1 MAKPS
6 VKPSYVKT
14 IQMLDALVADA
25 LHEYMKARVS
35 KPTPVVAAAAS
46 IDDTKPASKTAGDA
60 KATSSNITDSLN
72 AVPNPVDDTKSA
84 SKTADDAPAASNI
97 MDSLKPVPNTVDD
110 AKAASSI
117 GDALKAIPDTVEDT
131 KSASKIPDDAA
142 AASKIMDSLN
152 AVPGT
157 VDDIKA
163 ASSKVVEALNAIPDT
178 LDDVKVALDTL
189 DNVKVALDAVDDVKV
204 ASANTIDPNT
214 QAATHKQTTS
224 VSSVQSW
231 DSIGSTIVEV
241 DTSTPITSKDD
252 YSKWLSAIKLLP
264 SDLSSPAVATWAE
277 SDGTIYRNG
286 HAHGVTTSTHHT
298 TVKELQSSAHH
309 LRKLNTSMTDDLSGA
324 LNVVAWEADTR
335 VADIERLHHHALQR
349 AEKRGN
355 ARVTATLI
363 KQHKDVVAS
372 LEEKHKAAMADLRAE
387 QKTTVWTLLKNH
399 RSKMAFME
407 MAQKKEVALIRE
419 EHEKETVAMK
429 ETHAQDVV
437 AIEEKHEQDVVA
449 LSENHEQDVAAIQRE
464 NACALDERQKEV
476 SGAPEALDEEG
487 SDVVASLENS
497 VMQAGD
503 VIITALQQ
511 AVADKD
517 AQIATLTERAA
528 SLEAE
533 VASTVGAMQAG
544 DVVVASLEQT
554 VAEKDTE
561 IATVTARLTSLED
574 EVSASLKS
582 MNAEGERAVALQKS
596 VDEKQVEIDRILSE
610 VATEVESH
618 AAEVESL
625 QKNHKGE
632 IDRIL
637 SEVAGEVNSHAAEV
651 ESLKQQHEGEIDSIR
666 VKYDKGMAS
675 IEKKHSSNLD
685 FVFCRHGKVV
695 AAMES
700 DHESE
705 IESLRSEFDAKVAA
719 IEMNYESQ
727 ITNLEADL
735 TASLRSLEH
744 ECDATTASHQAGLNH
759 IEVELTGA
767 LLSLDESCTSTLAV
781 HESTINILEVELTVA
796 LTSLND
802 ECNSTLASH
811 EANLRTI
818 EVEILTSLQSL
829 DDECTSTIA
838 SLTAN
843 SQAAENTVIYQE
855 LVSLEPVA
863 PECDTLKPSDFQLVF
878 QEFAVQEPS
887 ALEFI
892 DHESSSNEL
901 VHQELIIQEP
911 IAQEPI
917 IQESDEQE
925 PSSQD
930 IVDNDLDYPT
940 SSGQDFTIYCDPSPS
955 PANSAS
961 TVVRRSS
968 SPFTYETSPL
978 FAAEQQQQ
986 ARRPSPLPF
995 INPAPFT
1002 GVWAAHA
1009 SLQNALSNVTAVS
1022 SPPLGEQKVG
1032 ALLEAAPID
1041 EAAPITAAPKRIP
1054 SPTKQKLVTKEEWKA
1069 LVASLNGSGSNGL
1082 AARSA
1087 EAEARRAA
1095 ELAEE
1100 ARELAEEDDDVLA
1113 VYEDENASPETSI
1126 STPRPLPDPTAA
1138 ADLSP
1143 SSLAHENAAL
1153 RAEIDILR
1161 SHITALTA
1169 TNEHNSAAYLA
1180 AKATAEHN
1188 ERAATEAA
1196 ACLEAQADLAK
1207 DVEAELTAASR
1218 DLEAAEQRCTAAA
1231 ARADQAEQRAEQAET
1246 CAQQL
1251 DRVLRNVALDTMYL
1265 HRLEWNSKSQAAH
1278 VRRLLD
1284 ERVPLE
1290 NAVAR
1295 LHNENLRL
1303 KTQAE
1308 ETKAGSDAV
1317 FAYAENIAGGML
1329 ALLRQAARV
1338 GVVNV
1343 ATLAERT
1350 NDEVVRGLADYMQEF
1365 IDAANGNVREG
1376 WKLVGANRDLVA
1388 AAAAD
1393 RDAIDALK
1401 EEIVQLKDSLAD
1413 ARTEVDDVTVG
1424 EQLAQAELEKA
1435 KGCVAELKA
1444 AADRVPGLERK
1455 VDDLQ
1460 YALNEAREGA
1470 APAEWKEVVED
1481 MQMQLAAKQA
1491 CLDTVTI
1498 RLTTLNNVDEEHALC
1513 ERREKSAHDQCETNR
1528 RIISALTK
1536 RNHRLVEELTLTR
1549 ERAGLPKGTYLIYNF
1564 TENEF
1569 SKAVL
1574 RAMLM
1579 RFADVHKYDLMAE
1592 DFAFCDEVDRILDQP
1607 IEETEVQPLD
1617 REFTAAEN
1625 IMNGVLDKITTV
1637 CKDVMDD
1644 GKEGQEIKH
1653 RGLDEKAVTD
1663 SEESWEPLD
1672 LSIDPEVEKENNE
1685 RFEAE
1690 QERRKKAAEELRTAL
1705 LKADEDDQILAD
1717 ESF

>member
-14 IQMLDALVADA
+14 IQMLDAIVADA

-35 KPTPVVAAAAS
+35 KPIPVVAAAAS
-46 IDDTKPASKTAGDA
+46 IDNTKPASKTADNFQA
-60 KATSSNITDSLN
+60 ASSNIMESLK
-72 AVPNPVDDTKSA
+72 AVPKTIEDAKPDSSSIVDTLKAIPDTVDGTKSA
-84 SKTADDAPAASNI
+84 SKTADDA
-97 MDSLKPVPNTVDD
+97 T
-110 AKAASSI
+110 
-117 GDALKAIPDTVEDT
+117 
-131 KSASKIPDDAA
+131 
-142 AASKIMDSLN
+142 AASKIMDSLKTVPNTVNN
-152 AVPGT
+152 AKP
-157 VDDIKA
+157 
-163 ASSKVVEALNAIPDT
+163 ASSKVFEALNAIPDT

-189 DNVKVALDAVDDVKV
+189 GDVKVALDAVDDIKAAPDTVD
-204 ASANTIDPNT
+204 DPNNT
-214 QAATHKQTTS
+214 QAAAHKQTIS

-241 DTSTPITSKDD
+241 SIDGTTPTTTTYKDD
-252 YSKWLSAIKLLP
+252 YSKWLSAIKLSP

-286 HAHGVTTSTHHT
+286 HAHGVTTSTHHS
-298 TVKELQSSAHH
+298 TVKDLQSSIHH
-309 LRKLNTSMTDDLSGA
+309 LRNLNTSMTDDFSGA

-335 VADIERLHHHALQR
+335 VADLERIHSQALER

-355 ARVTATLI
+355 ASVTSSLI
-363 KQHKDVVAS
+363 KQHKDLVAS
-372 LEEKHKAAMADLRAE
+372 LEEKHKAAMSDLRAE

-399 RSKMAFME
+399 RAKMAFME

-419 EHEKETVAMK
+419 EHEKEISAMK
-429 ETHAQDVV
+429 EEHAQDVTAV
-437 AIEEKHEQDVVA
+437 EEKQERDVAAIEEKHEPDAV
-449 LSENHEQDVAAIQRE
+449 AIQRE
-464 NACALDERQKEV
+464 NSCALDGVQQEV
-476 SGAPEALDEEG
+476 GGAPEVLDEEG
-487 SDVVASLENS
+487 PDVVASLENS

-511 AVADKD
+511 AVAEKD
-517 AQIATLTERAA
+517 AHIATVTERAA
-528 SLEAE
+528 SLEEELAT
-533 VASTVGAMQAG
+533 TVGATQAG
-544 DVVVASLEQT
+544 DVVITALEKT
-554 VAEKDTE
+554 ISEKDTQ
-561 IATVTARLTSLED
+561 IATVTGRLTSLED
-574 EVSASLKS
+574 EVLASLKS
-582 MNAEGERAVALQKS
+582 MNAEGERAIALQKT
-596 VDEKQVEIDRILSE
+596 VDEKQAEIDRILSE

-618 AAEVESL
+618 AAEVVSL

-637 SEVAGEVNSHAAEV
+637 SEVAGEVESHAAEV
-651 ESLKQQHEGEIDSIR
+651 ESLKQHHEGEIDSIMAD
-666 VKYDKGMAS
+666 YDKGMAS

-685 FVFCRHGKVV
+685 FIFCRHGKAI
-695 AAMES
+695 AAMKS

-727 ITNLEADL
+727 ITNLEVDL
-735 TASLRSLEH
+735 TASLRSLEY
-744 ECDATTASHQAGLNH
+744 ECDATTASHQAGLDH
-759 IEVELTGA
+759 IEVEITGA

-781 HESTINILEVELTVA
+781 HESTINILEVELTDA
-796 LTSLND
+796 LTSLD
-802 ECNSTLASH
+802 VECNSTLASH
-811 EANLRTI
+811 EASLRKI
-818 EVEILTSLQSL
+818 EADILTSLQSL
-829 DDECTSTIA
+829 DNECTSTIA
-838 SLTAN
+838 SLTAS
-843 SQAAENTVIYQE
+843 SQTAENKVVYQE
-855 LVSLEPVA
+855 LVSLEPIA
-863 PECDTLKPSDFQLVF
+863 PECDTPKLNDFKLVF
-878 QEFAVQEPS
+878 QDVAVQEHS

-901 VHQELIIQEP
+901 VDQKLSIQEP
-911 IAQEPI
+911 ITHSPI
-917 IQESDEQE
+917 AQESDEQE
-925 PSSQD
+925 SDEQESADQD
-930 IVDNDLDYPT
+930 IVDDEFHYPT
-940 SSGQDFTIYCDPSPS
+940 SSGQDFVIYCDPSPS
-955 PANSAS
+955 PANSVG
-961 TVVRRSS
+961 TVVRHSS

-978 FAAEQQQQ
+978 FAAEQQQ

-1009 SLQNALSNVTAVS
+1009 SFQNALSNAPAAA

-1032 ALLEAAPID
+1032 TLLEAAPID
-1041 EAAPITAAPKRIP
+1041 EAAAPRRIP

-1069 LVASLNGSGSNGL
+1069 LVASLNGSGSNDL

-1100 ARELAEEDDDVLA
+1100 ARELEEEEEEEDILA
-1113 VYEDENASPETSI
+1113 IYEDEPTSAF
-1126 STPRPLPDPTAA
+1126 STPRPLPDLTAA
-1138 ADLSP
+1138 EDLPQLSP
-1143 SSLAHENAAL
+1143 STLAHENAAL
-1153 RAEIDILR
+1153 RAQIATLHT
-1161 SHITALTA
+1161 HITALTA
-1169 TNEHNSAAYLA
+1169 TNAHNSAAYLA

-1218 DLEAAEQRCTAAA
+1218 DLEAAEQRIADAA
-1231 ARADQAEQRAEQAET
+1231 ARADQAEQRADQAEN

-1265 HRLEWNSKSQAAH
+1265 HRLEWNSRSQAAH

-1290 NAVAR
+1290 NKVAR

-1303 KTQAE
+1303 RTQAE
-1308 ETKAGSDAV
+1308 ETRASSDAV

-1350 NDEVVRGLADYMQEF
+1350 NDDVVHGLAAYMQEF

-1376 WKLVGANRDLVA
+1376 WKLLVANRELVA

-1424 EQLAQAELEKA
+1424 EQLAQAELDKV

-1460 YALNEAREGA
+1460 FALNETREGA
-1470 APAEWKEVVED
+1470 APQDWQEVVED

-1498 RLTTLNNVDEEHALC
+1498 RLTALNNVDEEHALC
-1513 ERREKSAHDQCETNR
+1513 ERREKSAHDQCEMNR

-1569 SKAVL
+1569 NKVVL

-1625 IMNGVLDKITTV
+1625 IMAGVLDKITTV
-1637 CKDVMDD
+1637 CKDLMDD
-1644 GKEGQEIKH
+1644 GEEGQEIKH

-1672 LSIDPEVEKENNE
+1672 LSIDPEDEKENDE
-1685 RFEAE
+1685 RYEAE
-1690 QERRKKAAEELRTAL
+1690 QEKRKKAAEELRTAL
-1705 LKADEDDQILAD
+1705 LKADEDAQILAD